1 MITVVTL
8 LAGAFVSY
16 ALKTATDPL
25 ESRIIRLEEELKLSS
40 EVNQLKQ
47 DLSALRQQLEEIQPE
62 SE

>member
-8 LAGAFVSY
+8 LASAFVSY
-16 ALKTATDPL
+16 ALKTAADPL